1 LIVVVGL
8 SHREAPL
15 EVRERL
21 TVDGD
26 AISGLLKTLLDRPSL
41 REALCVSTCNRTE
54 VYAVAQSDA
63 ETDSVVAARDVERV
77 IAEYAEKS
85 GATGVTRYLRT
96 HIKKDAVRHL
106 FRVASSLDSLV
117 IGEPQILGQMKDAFE
132 TAKSNGSVGKFLERA
147 MSRAFHVAKRV
158 RTETA
163 IGAGQVS
170 VSSVAVDLTR
180 QIFGDLSGR
189 ASLLLGAGEMAEA
202 AAKLLVKEG
211 AKLQVVNRSPERA
224 QQLATEFGGVARPW
238 SELDQ
243 ALVNA
248 DVVVASTSAKRFVI
262 SREMVVR
269 AMRARRGRSLFFI
282 DIAVPRDVES
292 SVNDLDNVYVYD
304 IDNLSNV
311 VADSMRG
318 RQAEAERAE
327 ALVSRE
333 TDAFETWAE
342 GLSVTTTIVALRA
355 KVKASLAG
363 ELEKSLAGRLRH
375 LPESDRKA
383 LDTMIDAAVNKLLHA
398 PTTRIRAMASD
409 PGASDLVK
417 TVHHLFDL
425 AELAREIEEKERSV
439 KEKGPA
445 PEERA
450 SADASPA
457 SSDAAEAPAPA
468 RADRETAGR

>member
-26 AISGLLKTLLDRPSL
+26 AVAGLLQALLDRPSL

-54 VYAVAQSDA
+54 IYAVAQGDSDTESA
-63 ETDSVVAARDVERV
+63 AAARDVERV
-77 IAEYAEKS
+77 IAEYAEKN
-85 GATGVTRYLRT
+85 GATGVAPYLRT
-96 HIKKDAVRHL
+96 HVKKDAVRHL
-106 FRVASSLDSLV
+106 FRVAASLDSLV
-117 IGEPQILGQMKDAFE
+117 IGEPQILGQMKEAFE
-132 TAKSNGSVGKFLERA
+132 TAKSNGSIGKYLERA

-180 QIFGDLSGR
+180 QIFGDLTGR
-189 ASLLLGAGEMAEA
+189 TSLLLGAGEMAEA

-224 QQLATEFGGVARPW
+224 QQLAVEFGGVARPW
-238 SELDQ
+238 ADLDK
-243 ALVNA
+243 ALVSA

-262 SREMVVR
+262 TRDMVIH

-333 TDAFETWAE
+333 TDAFEIWTE
-342 GLSVTTTIVALRA
+342 GLGVTNTIVALRT
-355 KVKASLAG
+355 KVKSLLSG
-363 ELEKSLAGRLRH
+363 ELEKSLAGRLKH

-383 LDTMIDAAVNKLLHA
+383 LDAMIDAAVNKLLHT
-398 PTTRIRAMASD
+398 PTSRIRAMASD
-409 PGASDLVK
+409 PSASEFVK

-425 AELAREIEEKERSV
+425 AELARDLEEKDRS
-439 KEKGPA
+439 A
-445 PEERA
+445 Q
-450 SADASPA
+450 DTSPA
-457 SSDAAEAPAPA
+457 SSDADAELAPAA
-468 RADRETAGR
+468 LDRETVGR